1 MATYESKRYAISG
14 ANVTGINAANIADGS
29 VTNAEFQTVDTD
41 TSISTQLGTKISAS
55 GGTITSNGISF
66 DDDIKAKF
74 GAGDDLTIHHDDTSN
89 TSFITETGSG
99 PLHIRGNNVVL
110 KSQTDND
117 DFVKC
122 VENGAVEIY
131 YSNSKKFETVTGG
144 ATVTG
149 TLAATAVTG
158 DGSAL
163 TSLNA
168 SNISSGTLAN
178 ARGGHN
184 YTLSTSDPSG
194 GVNGDVW
201 YKY

>member
-41 TSISTQLGTKISAS
+41 TSISTQLGTKLSAA

-66 DDDIKAKF
+66 ADDIQAKF
-74 GAGDDLTIHHDDTSN
+74 GAGNDLTIHHDDSN
-89 TSFITETGSG
+89 DTSFITESGSG
-99 PLHIRGNNVVL
+99 PLHIRGNNIVL

-117 DFVKC
+117 DFITC
-122 VENGAVEIY
+122 VENAGVGLY
-131 YSNSKKFETVTGG
+131 HSNAKKLDTTSGGIDVNGSVT
-144 ATVTG
+144 ATSVS
-149 TLAATAVTG
+149 G